1 MRFLFR
7 ILSLVGAAFGT
18 KDVVAAYLLTALAAE
33 FDVGILLRLRLI
45 GRLVCNGCDPR
56 LIRRLVCNG
65 RDPRLIRRL
74 VCNGRDLRLIGGI
87 VCSGCGRR
95 RNDGLASLF
104 LSRSRRSFAIA
115 CSQRLKGKGVLT
127 EGVLYLVDGD
137 LTDAETS
144 QVSRR
149 LFKKLR
155 NVVDAVFGK

>member
-33 FDVGILLRLRLI
+33 FNVGILLRLRLI
-45 GRLVCNGCDPR
+45 
-56 LIRRLVCNG
+56 RRLVG
-65 RDPRLIRRL
+65 
-74 VCNGRDLRLIGGI
+74 NGRDLRLIGGL
-87 VCSGCGRR
+87 VCNGCGRR
-95 RNDGLASLF
+95 RNDRLASLF
-104 LSRSRRSFAIA
+104 LSGSRRGFAIA

>member
-45 GRLVCNGCDPR
+45 GG
-56 LIRRLVCNG
+56 LVCNG
-65 RDPRLIRRL
+65 RDP
-74 VCNGRDLRLIGGI
+74 RLIGGI

-104 LSRSRRSFAIA
+104 LSGCRRGFSIA
-115 CSQRLKGKGVLT
+115 CSQWLKGKGVLT

-144 QVSRR
+144 QISRR

>member
-7 ILSLVGAAFGT
+7 ILSLVGAALGT

-33 FDVGILLRLRLI
+33 FNVGILLRLRLI
-45 GRLVCNGCDPR
+45 GG
-56 LIRRLVCNG
+56 LVCNG
-65 RDPRLIRRL
+65 RDPRLIGGL
-74 VCNGRDLRLIGGI
+74 VCNGCDLRLIGGI

-95 RNDGLASLF
+95 RNDRLASLF

-115 CSQRLKGKGVLT
+115 CSQWLKGKGVLT

-144 QVSRR
+144 QISRR
-149 LFKKLR
+149 FFKKLR